1 MKYNPKVN
9 EDAANLE
16 GFTAIHP
23 LAPEEDVQG
32 CLEVVATLE
41 KYLTQI
47 TGMDAFCFQ
56 PARGRAWRIQRPDD
70 DPQLFETPS

>member
-32 CLEVVATLE
+32 CLEVVAKMCIRDRCSIWDST
-41 KYLTQI
+41 K
-47 TGMDAFCFQ
+47 M
-56 PARGRAWRIQRPDD
+56 
-70 DPQLFETPS
+70 

>member
-32 CLEVVATLE
+32 CLEVVA
-41 KYLTQI
+41 
-47 TGMDAFCFQ
+47 DAGKISDADHRHGCVHDL
-56 PARGRAWRIQRPDD
+56 PAGRRRARRIQRPDD
-70 DPQLFETPS
+70 